1 MAVNNQEE
9 NMSKILTKA
18 VFIASGVALMQ
29 MSTMAAAQTKTATE
43 KTVAIKAEPNMA
55 RSLAGPL
62 TMTREQRLAAKPV
75 DWKAATG
82 VQKQSAMSADDKAAQ
97 QAAKAE
103 LSDGGAP
110 NSSADDEARRDF
122 SEEWKAI
129 EQQDR

>member
-1 MAVNNQEE
+1 MSNMLKKTVLMA
-9 NMSKILTKA
+9 A
-18 VFIASGVALMQ
+18 GVALVQ
-29 MSTMAAAQTKTATE
+29 ISTMATAQTKTATD
-43 KTVAIKAEPNMA
+43 KTVAVKAETNMA
-55 RSLAGPL
+55 RGIAGPL

-82 VQKQSAMSADDKAAQ
+82 VQKQSAMSAEDKAAL

-122 SEEWKAI
+122 SEEWKTMD
-129 EQQDR
+129 QQDR

>member
-1 MAVNNQEE
+1 
-9 NMSKILTKA
+9 MSKFLTKA

-29 MSTMAAAQTKTATE
+29 LSTVATAQQKTTTD
-43 KTVAIKAEPNMA
+43 KTVAVKADTNMA

-82 VQKQSAMSADDKAAQ
+82 KQTKAPEMSADDKAAMQ
-97 QAAKAE
+97 GAKAE

-129 EQQDR
+129 DQQDR

>member
-1 MAVNNQEE
+1 
-9 NMSKILTKA
+9 
-18 VFIASGVALMQ
+18 
-29 MSTMAAAQTKTATE
+29 
-43 KTVAIKAEPNMA
+43 
-55 RSLAGPL
+55 
-62 TMTREQRLAAKPV
+62 MTREQRLAAKPV

-82 VQKQSAMSADDKAAQ
+82 VQKESAMSAEDKAAM

-129 EQQDR
+129 DNRIVNYI